1 MIKGNKYILHYF
13 YFLLNNDRT
22 DIEHLLLPVYTD
34 QIKIVDLPL
43 FQKDKRKLLDSSKAS

>member
-34 QIKIVDLPL
+34 QIKIVISP
-43 FQKDKRKLLDSSKAS
+43 FSKDKKNY